1 MSKVQAKKDAKKK
14 KVNDE
19 LSTSNLFGKKQSK
32 LSFNQS
38 TISKNDVSYN
48 YFYIIYIYYNIFVCI

>member
-14 KVNDE
+14 RANDE
-19 LSTSNLFGKKQSK
+19 LDTSNLFGKKQSK

-38 TISKNDVSYN
+38 IISKKDGS
-48 YFYIIYIYYNIFVCI
+48 

>member
-1 MSKVQAKKDAKKK
+1 MLKRK

-48 YFYIIYIYYNIFVCI
+48 YFYIIYYNIFVCI

>member
-14 KVNDE
+14 EVNDK

-32 LSFNQS
+32 LLFNQS
-38 TISKNDVSYN
+38 KISKKDVS
-48 YFYIIYIYYNIFVCI
+48 